1 MNVKYRR
8 LFRSSN
14 PLLRVVGTVI
24 IRNRHKLP
32 ERAKSREANF
42 TYALL
47 LIALV
52 QLPAG
57 IVSYLL
63 RPGLDSDLM
72 FCSSLAGVS
81 SIVLEISKG
90 RSNSIVSTIGL
101 LAINVSL
108 GVFLGELLPIW
119 FMTLS
124 SIGVGSFWIAV
135 VLGIAA
141 PIFFAVAMA
150 QDLEYAEKFA
160 CRGFEHCV
168 VSALSCTLFFSAALP
183 FVWIARIL
191 RLVSKRVY

>member
-24 IRNRHKLP
+24 IRNRHKLL
-32 ERAKSREANF
+32 ERGRNREATFNF
-42 TYALL
+42 ALL

-72 FCSSLAGVS
+72 FYSSLAGVS

-90 RSNSIVSTIGL
+90 RPNSIISTIGL

-108 GVFLGELLPIW
+108 GVFLGELIAIW
-119 FMTLS
+119 FITLHS
-124 SIGVGSFWIAV
+124 LGVGSFWIAV
-135 VLGIAA
+135 VLGIAV
-141 PIFFAVAMA
+141 PIFFAVAIA
-150 QDLEYAEKFA
+150 QDLEYAEKLA